1 MTVKPCGIRKSYKK
15 NPEILAIFNT
25 EIKVLVLILFVMS
38 QIDALKQNQSLSK
51 PKILICTRE
60 KKLTKIK
67 TSTINIK
74 YSQAV
79 FAKCSQQ

>member
-15 NPEILAIFNT
+15 TEILAIFNT
-25 EIKVLVLILFVMS
+25 EIKVLVLILFCNVS
-38 QIDALKQNQSLSK
+38 DRCIETKSLSK
-51 PKILICTRE
+51 SKILICTRE

-74 YSQAV
+74 YSQALS
-79 FAKCSQQ
+79 AKCSQQ